1 MKCSKQSQILILTMK
16 VLTELQ
22 IKVWSNSLPD
32 RWAKFWTNL
41 EQHLLLS
48 LLPWKQFQWK
58 PISEKIFSHHTF
70 HKWGLVKVRTG
81 YFYGI
86 IHSINGE
93 PIRPDPVIKD
103 KIPVKPSTQA
113 PMVASVDHRLDH
125 QVPCHKFTGAAWS
138 PSAHWTPLS
147 IDSQFECILRGNI
160 EL

>member
-16 VLTELQ
+16 VLIELK

-70 HKWGLVKVRTG
+70 YKWGLVKVRTG

-113 PMVASVDHRLDH
+113 PMVASVDHRLATKITSTR
-125 QVPCHKFTGAAWS
+125 QNFLEKKLNVS
-138 PSAHWTPLS
+138 IYRRRLS
-147 IDSQFECILRGNI
+147 MI
-160 EL
+160 EKY